1 MTEGHL
7 RHLDRTELELV
18 VVQIGSLPDAQRALI
33 ARHVDQVVV
42 LPSDLATV
50 RAALAELAPDV
61 VVLADIGLTPISHF
75 LAFDR
80 YAPLQLVLPAL
91 PVPTGLPGVHG
102 FYTPR

>member
-50 RAALAELAPDV
+50 RAALAELAPDTV
-61 VVLADIGLTPISHF
+61 GLADIGMPPSRYL
-75 LAFDR
+75 LAFSR
-80 YAPLQLVLPAL
+80 YAPLQLL
-91 PVPTGLPGVHG
+91 LPGHP
-102 FYTPR
+102 TTTHLPRVY